1 MTAHTLTT
9 FDGLVRD
16 MYPPPGTRLKQ
27 WVVDQRREAAWQRET
42 CPLVLTETHD
52 DNTGVPCHCSGAA
65 QWAYLESHDCC
76 GDCNDLAE
84 ATRDRPDV
92 AAWLK
97 LKAERPPVCADRD
110 KFSDEVE
117 PDRMATS
124 LRESPVLA
132 MLRRPR

>member
-1 MTAHTLTT
+1 MSGPTVTT

-16 MYPPPGTRLKQ
+16 MYPLPGTRLKQ
-27 WVVDQRREAAWQRET
+27 WVVDQRREAAWGRET

-52 DNTGVPCHCSGAA
+52 DNTGAPCSNSGAA
-65 QWAYLESHDCC
+65 QWLHLEAHDCC

-84 ATRDRPDV
+84 STRDRPDV
-92 AAWLK
+92 ATWLK
-97 LKAERPPVCADRD
+97 AKAQRPPVCADRD
-110 KFSDEVE
+110 KLSDEVE

-124 LRESPVLA
+124 MRGSPVFE